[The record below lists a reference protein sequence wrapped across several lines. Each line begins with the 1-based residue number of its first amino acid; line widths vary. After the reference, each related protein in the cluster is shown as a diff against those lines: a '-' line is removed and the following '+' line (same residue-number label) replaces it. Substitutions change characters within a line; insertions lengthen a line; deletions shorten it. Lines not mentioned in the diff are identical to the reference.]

1 MNLASLNINLYSLL
15 PLLMVVGLAL
25 FVLVLDFFIPKG
37 GKRALGYV
45 SAAGLVC
52 ILPFVPM
59 FIETVPS
66 YGGFVIADAYAA
78 FFNVV
83 FLLSSLLAIFISID
97 YLRRTNSESG
107 EYYYIMLFAT
117 AGMMIMASA
126 NDLISL
132 YVGVELMS
140 MSFYILVALRSDSTK
155 SAEGALKY
163 FVLGA
168 MSSGILLYG
177 ISFAY
182 GFSGT
187 TNINEIALIAG
198 RLPDNNTYLYL
209 ALALIVAGFAFK
221 IAAFPF
227 HVWSPDAYEG
237 APTPVT
243 ALLSVGS
250 KAAAFAV
257 FLRVFAVA
265 FPAFHGQWSSMLW
278 VISAAT
284 MIFGSVVAIP
294 QKNIIRMLAYSSI
307 AHAGVILMG
316 VVVNSSDGAAG
327 VLYYLLVYAFMN
339 IGAFT
344 VAAMASGAGGN
355 GEELSGL
362 RGLASRRP
370 WLAFLMALFMV
381 SLAGIPPTAGFM
393 AKFFVLASAI
403 HAGYYWL
410 AVIAVVSTAIA
421 LFFYARVIF
430 YMYMKDY
437 EDTALPERSL
447 FTCFTYGV
455 VLIVT
460 AVGTLLLGVYPS
472 AIMDIAVSAVKPLF
486 MI

>member
-1 MNLASLNINLYSLL
+1 MNLASLNINIYSLL

-25 FVLVLDFFIPKG
+25 FVLVLDFFIPRG

-45 SAAGLVC
+45 SALGLVC

-66 YGGFVIADAYAA
+66 YAGFVIADTYSA

-83 FLLSSLLAIFISID
+83 FLVSSAFAIFISID
-97 YLRRTNSESG
+97 YLRRLGSESG

-126 NDLISL
+126 NDLIGL
-132 YVGVELMS
+132 YVGLELMS
-140 MSFYILVALRSDSTK
+140 MSFYILVALRPGK
-155 SAEGALKY
+155 GAEGALKY

-187 TNINEIALIAG
+187 TNVNEMAAIVY

-209 ALALIVAGFAFK
+209 ALALIGAGFAFK

-265 FPAFHGQWSSMLW
+265 LPAFHGQWSDMLW

-316 VVVNSSDGAAG
+316 IVVNSSAGASA
-327 VLYYLLVYAFMN
+327 VLYYSLVYAFMN
-339 IGAFT
+339 VGAFT
-344 VAAMASGAGGN
+344 VAALASRGDGG
-355 GEELSGL
+355 EQLTDL

-370 WLAFLMALFMV
+370 WLAFFMALFMV

-393 AKFFVLASAI
+393 AKFFVLASAV

-410 AVIAVVSTAIA
+410 AVIAVISTAIA

-430 YMYMKDY
+430 YMYMRDY
-437 EDTALPERSL
+437 EGAELPERSL
-447 FTCFTYGV
+447 FTCVTYGV
-455 VLIVT
+455 VLILT
-460 AVGTLLLGVYPS
+460 AVGTLALGVYPS
-472 AIMDIAVSAVKPLF
+472 AILDIAVRAVGPLF
-486 MI
+486 TI